1 MGLAQRYTRPRT
13 TPPGIGGGGRQVTR
27 ALQFL
32 TEAKNPFGSVE
43 RLAQRTAMGAIDV
56 NRIKEIAGLAD
67 EVVYGKKS
75 DAEIVKKTAKMTPEE
90 RTRFKQLVDM
100 MYETKLRGERLPT
113 DHYVEGLTRVPM
125 PESFT
130 SWAEVVRY
138 TQQVRPR
145 TVYRGQRVKVIEN
158 AKRIVAIGDVHGDA
172 DGLRAH
178 LQEAGVIDQNGKLSP
193 NLEEGTQIVFM
204 GDYLDRGPTSMQVL
218 DMVRDL
224 QAQGTK
230 MGVQVHAIM
239 GNHEAL
245 FLRFFEI
252 YKDQPQSVV
261 ERAVS
266 EEGGMGNAYQYGVN
280 WERVGLGTTY

>member
-13 TPPGIGGGGRQVTR
+13 TPPGIGGGGRRLTR
-27 ALQFL
+27 AVQFL
-32 TEAKNPFGSVE
+32 TEANNPFVSVE
-43 RLAQRTAMGAIDV
+43 RVPRT
-56 NRIKEIAGLAD
+56 K
-67 EVVYGKKS
+67 
-75 DAEIVKKTAKMTPEE
+75 
-90 RTRFKQLVDM
+90 
-100 MYETKLRGERLPT
+100 
-113 DHYVEGLTRVPM
+113 
-125 PESFT
+125 SFT

-138 TQQVRPR
+138 TQQIRPR

-252 YKDQPQSVV
+252 YSRKTQAEV
-261 ERAVS
+261 EAAIADTGHKSKTTQRD
-266 EEGGMGNAYQYGVN
+266 
-280 WERVGLGTTY
+280 GTDLKII